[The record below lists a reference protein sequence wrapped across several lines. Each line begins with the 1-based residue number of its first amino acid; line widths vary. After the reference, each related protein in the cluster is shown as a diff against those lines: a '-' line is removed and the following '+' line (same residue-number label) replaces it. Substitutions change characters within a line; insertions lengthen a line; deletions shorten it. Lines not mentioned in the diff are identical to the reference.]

1 VVTKSR
7 PPHQPRRGRADR
19 GDTVILGILNPTHL
33 VTTGGLAAIFFLCL
47 LQSCCIPTSS
57 ELTLGVG
64 GVLASQG
71 KLNLAAVIVVAV
83 LGEVIGAYVAWTV
96 GRTGGRAFV
105 DRFGKYVLLSHADLD
120 KAEAWYGRHER
131 FGVLVSR
138 LLPVIRNFVAVPAGM
153 AEVPLV
159 RFGILTAI
167 GSTIWDGAWAGIG
180 YGVGS
185 RWHSIEHGFT
195 DAGYVLGA
203 LVVVGVVVGVVHR
216 YRRYK
221 EATAAPPRIPD
232 ERRA

>member
-1 VVTKSR
+1 M
-7 PPHQPRRGRADR
+7 
-19 GDTVILGILNPTHL
+19 VILGILNPTNL
-33 VTTGGLAAIFFLCL
+33 VTTGGLAAVFFLCL

-57 ELTLGVG
+57 ELTLGVAG
-64 GVLASQG
+64 ALASQG
-71 KLNLAAVIVVAV
+71 KLNLGAVIVVGV
-83 LGEVIGAYVAWTV
+83 LGEVVGAYVAWV
-96 GRTGGRAFV
+96 IGRTGGRAFV

-120 KAEAWYGRHER
+120 RAEAWYGRHER

-159 RFGILTAI
+159 RFGILTAV

-195 DAGYVLGA
+195 DAGYVLA
-203 LVVVGVVVGVVHR
+203 AVVVVAVVVGILHR
-216 YRRYK
+216 YRSYK
-221 EATAAPPRIPD
+221 AASGSRPRIPED
-232 ERRA
+232 RAS